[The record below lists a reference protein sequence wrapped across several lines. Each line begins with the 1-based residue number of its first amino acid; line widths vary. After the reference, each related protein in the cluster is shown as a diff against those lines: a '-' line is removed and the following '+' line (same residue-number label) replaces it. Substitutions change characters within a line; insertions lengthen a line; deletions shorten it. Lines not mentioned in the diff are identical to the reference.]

1 MASPQRENGHIDIAN
16 DIVDQLAKINLSS
29 YEWRILWAILRK
41 TWGYVVKDQKG
52 RWIYDKYGQPIKK
65 KMDWVSVSQL
75 EDLTGLDR
83 RNVSRT
89 KLRLLERKIILKS
102 GNRLGF
108 NKDYEQW
115 VSSKSTI
122 GKPEVSSKSTI
133 DKPLSQAP
141 TQKQGVV
148 DLDDSKNQVSSK
160 STIEVSSK
168 STTTKDI
175 RKNKESIYRD
185 TQSQLSAEDELTPE
199 QIREGDRL
207 MGIYCRAHRGYLA
220 RLTKEFQIRR
230 KIRMRQL
237 IDGTMLEGISSKLI
251 EATIK
256 ESSSGVP
263 WDILTES
270 WIIKQIN
277 RKKLKE
283 GTKGTWY

>member
-1 MASPQRENGHIDIAN
+1 LASPQRENGHIDIAN
-16 DIVDQLAKINLSS
+16 DIVDQLAKMNLSS
-29 YEWRILWAILRK
+29 YEWRVLWAILRK
-41 TWGYVVKDQKG
+41 TWGYVVRDQKG

-75 EDLTGLDR
+75 QDLTGLDR

-89 KLRLLERKIILKS
+89 KLRLLERKIILKN

-141 TQKQGVV
+141 AQKQDVV
-148 DLDDSKNQVSSK
+148 DLDDSKKQVSSK

-185 TQSQLSAEDELTPE
+185 TQSQPSAEEELTPE

-207 MGIYCRAHRGYLA
+207 MGIYYRAHRGYLA
-220 RLTKEFQIRR
+220 RLTKEFQTRR

-237 IDGTMLEGISSKLI
+237 IDGTMLEGISPKLI
-251 EATIK
+251 EAAIK

-270 WIIKQIN
+270 WIIKQID

>member
-1 MASPQRENGHIDIAN
+1 
-16 DIVDQLAKINLSS
+16 
-29 YEWRILWAILRK
+29 
-41 TWGYVVKDQKG
+41 VVRDQKG
-52 RWIYDKYGQPIKK
+52 RWIYDKYGQPVKK

-75 EDLTGLDR
+75 QDLTGLDR

-122 GKPEVSSKSTI
+122 GKPEVSSESTI
-133 DKPLSQAP
+133 DKPPSQAP

-148 DLDDSKNQVSSK
+148 DSDDSKKKVSSK

-168 STTTKDI
+168 STTTKDR
-175 RKNKESIYRD
+175 RKNKENIYRD
-185 TQSQLSAEDELTPE
+185 TQSQLSAEEELTPE
-199 QIREGDRL
+199 QIREGDQL
-207 MGIYCRAHRGYLA
+207 MGIYYRAHRGYLA
-220 RLTKEFQIRR
+220 RLTKEFQTRR

-251 EATIK
+251 EAAIK

>member
-16 DIVDQLAKINLSS
+16 DIVDQLAKMNLSS
-29 YEWRILWAILRK
+29 YEWRVLWAILRK
-41 TWGYVVKDQKG
+41 TWGYVVRDQKG

-75 EDLTGLDR
+75 QDLTGLDR

-115 VSSKSTI
+115 VSSKQTI

-148 DLDDSKNQVSSK
+148 DLDDSKGQVSSK
-160 STIEVSSK
+160 STTEVSSK

-185 TQSQLSAEDELTPE
+185 TQSQLSAEEELTPE